1 MHVRISPVMKN
12 RMKLIIG
19 ICVSAVVFLVGCGG
33 GSDNGESAAYTDDG
47 RRIIEVQ
54 GNDQMRFNVSEIR
67 VNAGEPLQVTFH
79 NVGRMPKESMGHN
92 WVLFEQMSD
101 SDLNRIAMEAARRSP
116 DYLPDDRSSIIVHTE
131 ILGPGES
138 ETLEFDAPSEPGTYV
153 FACTFPGHFA
163 IMKGNMI
170 VE

>member
-1 MHVRISPVMKN
+1 MKN
-12 RMKLIIG
+12 QMKLIIG
-19 ICVSAVVFLVGCGG
+19 LCVSAAVFLVGCGG
-33 GSDNGESAAYTDDG
+33 GGSDADTSAEYTDDG

-92 WVLFEQMSD
+92 WVLFESMPD
-101 SDLNRIAMEAARRSP
+101 SDLNSIAMQAARRSP
-116 DYLPDDRSSIIVHTE
+116 DYLPEDRSSIIAHTD

-138 ETLEFDAPSEPGTYV
+138 ETIEFDAPSEPGTYV

-163 IMKGNMI
+163 IMKGNLI